1 MAGELPADFR
11 SSSRHS
17 ILMNRMKDLSR
28 FHPKLFMIQ
37 RQFRRLNCKE
47 VVRFAKDME
56 RLHRLRKV

>member
-1 MAGELPADFR
+1 MAGELPADFM

-28 FHPKLFMIQ
+28 FHPKLFKIQ

-47 VVRFAKDME
+47 DVRFAKDME
-56 RLHRLRKV
+56 RLNRLRKV